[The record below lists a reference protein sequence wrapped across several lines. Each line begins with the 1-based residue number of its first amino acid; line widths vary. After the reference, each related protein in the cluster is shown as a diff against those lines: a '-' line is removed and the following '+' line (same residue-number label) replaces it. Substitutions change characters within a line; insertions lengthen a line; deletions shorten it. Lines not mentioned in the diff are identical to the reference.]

1 MVKLERFW
9 RRFQSA
15 PTTQQDAVHIR
26 QAFTAKDFYA
36 SDVIAVLRALGDDV
50 EASSAAMRVYVEGS
64 QSYALADRVIHDPP
78 GQSENLEEWSVR
90 ISEGR
95 TFGLILNYV
104 EQWNDDLSR
113 KLALFLRPLHEDNAI
128 EQHTFEVN
136 LFIGNYGY
144 TPFGAHWD
152 DRYAS
157 IIHFHLGPNPKT
169 ITLWS
174 PARYKQITGSERSHF
189 QPEMIVKFGRSYRL
203 NSGDLFL
210 LPPNYFHVG
219 LTKNFSVG
227 IAVVVSPQ
235 NPNRILEAALAA
247 ASEEL
252 ARKFRFSSSATFKQ
266 GMTRTRRAISQSRE
280 PLPGW
285 MTASVDR
292 YLVQQ
297 RSLLGFCT
305 KPRERAGRLRITR
318 NKRVALS
325 VPFKICSLKKSDT
338 LHLFVR
344 GVEITLRANSAVED
358 LVRRINSG
366 DVLLVKDL
374 IARYS
379 EQLEEKAILH
389 LISLVYKYRAVDI
402 AE

>member
-15 PTTQQDAVHIR
+15 PTTQQNAIHIR
-26 QAFTAKDFYA
+26 QAFTSKDFYS
-36 SDVIAVLRALGDDV
+36 SDVIAVLQALRDDSD
-50 EASSAAMRVYVEGS
+50 ASSAAIRVYAEGS

-78 GQSENLEEWSVR
+78 RQSENLEEWSAR

-95 TFGLILNYV
+95 TFGLILNYA

-113 KLALFLRPLHEDNAI
+113 KLALFLRPLHEDNAV
-128 EQHTFEVN
+128 EKYTFEVN

-152 DRYAS
+152 DRYAN
-157 IIHFHLGPNPKT
+157 IIHLHLGPNPKT

-174 PARYKQITGSERSHF
+174 PAKFKRITGSDRSHF
-189 QPEMIVKFGRSYRL
+189 HPETIVKFGRSYRL
-203 NSGDLFL
+203 KSGDLFL

-219 LTKNFSVG
+219 LTRNFSVG
-227 IAVVVSPQ
+227 LAVVISPQ
-235 NPNRILEAALAA
+235 TPNRILQAALAA

-252 ARKFRFSSSATFKQ
+252 ASKFPLSSSATLER
-266 GMTRTRRAISQSRE
+266 GMTSARRAISQSRE
-280 PLPGW
+280 TLPGW
-285 MTASVDR
+285 MTTSVDR

-305 KPRERAGRLRITR
+305 KPRERAGRVRITR

-325 VPFKICSLKKSDT
+325 VPFKICSFKELDT
-338 LHLFVR
+338 LRLFVR
-344 GVEITLRANSAVED
+344 GTEITLRANSAVED

-366 DVLLVKDL
+366 DVLLLKDL

-389 LISLVYKYRAVDI
+389 LVSLIYKYRGIDI